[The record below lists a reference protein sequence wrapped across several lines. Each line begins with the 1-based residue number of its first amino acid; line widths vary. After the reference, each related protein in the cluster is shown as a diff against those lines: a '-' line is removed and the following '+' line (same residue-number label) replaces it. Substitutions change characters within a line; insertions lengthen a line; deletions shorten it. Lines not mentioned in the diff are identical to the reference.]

1 MKNTIKKCK
10 IKKVLII
17 SMTTLIVALLTVAL
31 IGYLTLRGFIR
42 KMNLVEIDW
51 IQEDYT
57 AYLDDYEEITYDNEI
72 YVLNDENQHTF
83 GTQLAITED
92 KIDGEGKDDISILSV
107 NNNVSDIP
115 IMEDKDVLNILLIG
129 SDARDTKSRG
139 RSDAMMIL
147 SINKKKEAIILTS
160 LLRDIYLDI
169 PGKTGN
175 RLNAAYAIGGPRL
188 LMETIEHNFRIKLD
202 KYISVDFFAFMEIID
217 AIGGVTVEISDK
229 ELEYMNKHISE
240 INRILKEDKKND
252 LLNSSGEILL
262 NGKQTLGFSR
272 LRYIGTDFARTAR
285 QRKVMEQ
292 IFKKLKN
299 IGFNKLIDILNIV
312 LPKVTTNFK
321 ESEIISHV
329 LRLPDYLGY
338 EFVQWSIPEKG
349 SYSNEKIK
357 GMAVL
362 LIDFEENI
370 NQIFNKIYLTE

>member
-147 SINKKKEAIILTS
+147 SINKKKETIILTS

>member
-1 MKNTIKKCK
+1 
-10 IKKVLII
+10 
-17 SMTTLIVALLTVAL
+17 
-31 IGYLTLRGFIR
+31 
-42 KMNLVEIDW
+42 
-51 IQEDYT
+51 
-57 AYLDDYEEITYDNEI
+57 
-72 YVLNDENQHTF
+72 
-83 GTQLAITED
+83 
-92 KIDGEGKDDISILSV
+92 
-107 NNNVSDIP
+107 
-115 IMEDKDVLNILLIG
+115 MEDKDVLNILLIG

-147 SINKKKEAIILTS
+147 SINKKKETIILTS

-240 INRILKEDKKND
+240 INKILKEDKKND

-321 ESEIISHV
+321 ELEIISHV